1 MAREFEI
8 DPIVLVA
15 IVGVETNYG
24 SKTTEFSVI
33 NSLYTQAIEMPKRS
47 TWATKEIAELLI
59 FCSENEIDPFS
70 LEGLSLIHI

>member
-33 NSLYTQAIEMPKRS
+33 NSLYTQAIE
-47 TWATKEIAELLI
+47 
-59 FCSENEIDPFS
+59 
-70 LEGLSLIHI
+70 LSLIHI